1 MDMRSMLKALKF
13 TALLP
18 TEKFKN
24 NGAFGGNTYVDTLG
38 LSAILFLID
47 LGTTDVV
54 VGSGGTSAA
63 LFVEECDTTGGS
75 YTAVASAALAAVLGA
90 TGDSKLRG
98 IYVDLSKS
106 HKRYMEINAPTA
118 GNATG
123 ANLNITAIG
132 FPSDQMPKSAAEM
145 GLTELIEA

>member
-1 MDMRSMLKALKF
+1 MDMRSVLKALKF

-24 NGAFGGNTYVDTLG
+24 NGAFGGNTYADTLG

-47 LGTTDVV
+47 IGTTDVI
-54 VGSGGTSAA
+54 VGSGGTAAA
-63 LFVEECDTTGGS
+63 LKIEECDTTGGS
-75 YTAVASAALAAVLGA
+75 YTDVTGAALAAVISA

-98 IYVDLSKS
+98 IFVDLSKS
-106 HKRYMEINAPTA
+106 HKRYMQAPTA
-118 GNATG
+118 GNSTG